1 MRSIGM
7 LVGATLL
14 LSSLASAQSVNL
26 RFTTWAGG
34 DGLALLQ
41 TLAKEYS
48 ARTPGV
54 QVTVEVTP
62 FADYGRKLAVQL
74 ASGDSPDV
82 GWLAERD
89 VPAFIASK
97 ALLDLSGPLGKDAG
111 FNLADF
117 PPSAL
122 SLFKKGTALYG
133 VPFSNSP
140 VVLFYNKDLFAQAGV
155 KTPLAQYAAGTWTYD
170 AFRDAARTIKGKT
183 GAFGGRV
190 MRLDPKAWSGGLLAV
205 LWSYGG
211 GVFDKDFR
219 CAMNTPGSVAG
230 MNLVYDMMFKD
241 ASMPRPGDQTAFEG
255 GRLGMYADNVSYSAQ
270 MKDAKF
276 KWGIAPMPKG
286 PAGRVTQLGQAG
298 YVAFAAS
305 KHPKEATD
313 FLKFLASA
321 DVMKRTAKFF
331 PPPRKSVL
339 NSSAY
344 LSANPAIPAA
354 DLKAALVS
362 QISGA
367 RVMLTNA
374 NWLKANDI
382 ITAGLDTLLQPNANV
397 KSVLDGICSQVNG
410 L

>member
-1 MRSIGM
+1 MRCSSVI
-7 LVGATLL
+7 LSGALF
-14 LSSLASAQSVNL
+14 LSAVAGAQGVNL

-48 ARTPGV
+48 AQHPGV
-54 QVTVEVTP
+54 QVTVEVTA
-62 FADYGRKLAVQL
+62 FADYPRKLAVQI

-97 ALLDLSGPLGKDAG
+97 AVMDLSGTLSKDAA
-111 FNLADF
+111 FNIADF

-122 SLFKKGTALYG
+122 SLFKRGTALYG

-155 KTPLAQYAAGTWTYD
+155 KTPLQQYALGDWTYD
-170 AFRDAARTIKGKT
+170 AFRASAKTIKAKT

-205 LWSYGG
+205 IWSYGG
-211 GVFDKDFR
+211 DVFDKDFK
-219 CAMNTPGSVAG
+219 CLMNAPGSVAG
-230 MNLVYDMMFKD
+230 VKLVHDMMFQD
-241 ASMPRPGDQTAFEG
+241 ATMPRPGDQTAFEG

-270 MKDAKF
+270 LRDTKF

-305 KHPKEATD
+305 KHPKEAAD

-339 NSSAY
+339 NSAAY
-344 LSANPAIPAA
+344 LSANPAIPAS

-362 QISGA
+362 QISSA
-367 RVMLTNA
+367 RVMQTNA

-382 ITAGLDTLLQPNANV
+382 ITAGLDIVFQPNANV
-397 KSVLDGICSQVNG
+397 KSALDNICSQVNG

>member
-1 MRSIGM
+1 MRR
-7 LVGATLL
+7 THLL
-14 LSSLASAQSVNL
+14 LGVGLLMTSVASAQGVNL

-41 TLAKEYS
+41 TLAKEYGLKN
-48 ARTPGV
+48 PGL

-62 FADYGRKLAVQL
+62 FADYGRKLAVQI

-97 ALLDLSGPLGKDAG
+97 AVTDLSASVKDPS

-122 SLFKKGTALYG
+122 SLFKKGSALYG
-133 VPFSNSP
+133 LPFSNSP
-140 VVLFYNKDLFAQAGV
+140 LVLFYNKDLFAKAGA
-155 KTPLAQYAAGTWTYD
+155 KTPLQQYAAGTWTYD
-170 AFRDAARTIKGKT
+170 AFRGTARSIKGKT

-190 MRLDPKAWSGGLLAV
+190 MRLDPKAWAGGLLAV
-205 LWSYGG
+205 MWSYGG
-211 GVFDKDFR
+211 GVFDKSFG
-219 CAMNTPGSVAG
+219 CSLNAPGSVAG
-230 MNLVYDMMFKD
+230 VGLVHDMMFAD
-241 ASMPRPGDQTAFEG
+241 NSMPRPGDQTAFEG
-255 GRLGMYADNVSYSAQ
+255 GKLGMYVDNVSYSAQ
-270 MKDAKF
+270 LASAGF

-298 YVAFAAS
+298 YVAFSGS
-305 KHPKEATD
+305 KHPKEAAA

-321 DVMKRTAKFF
+321 DVMRRTAKFF

-339 NSSAY
+339 NSGTY

-367 RVMLTNA
+367 RVLLTNA
-374 NWLKANDI
+374 SWLKANDV
-382 ITAGLDTLLQPNANV
+382 ITAGLDTVFQPGADLKGALN
-397 KSVLDGICSQVNG
+397 DICSQVSG